1 MFFSRSYGNIA
12 GGIEKMSIDLAQG
25 LTAKGHKV
33 TVISH
38 DSEGAVSFFNW
49 PVEVEWIKLGI
60 GSINSK
66 NAIYNFKGERIT
78 DLMFEYSIIR
88 KDYIFIHIIIIHY
101 YPIIDLIL
109 LVLILQVLFFYF
121 LLQALQ
127 LMLDHLNF

>member
-66 NAIYNFKGERIT
+66 NNFRTRLKR
-78 DLMFEYSIIR
+78 LHKIR
-88 KDYIFIHIIIIHY
+88 KI
-101 YPIIDLIL
+101 
-109 LVLILQVLFFYF
+109 VKNAWKVG
-121 LLQALQ
+121 
-127 LMLDHLNF
+127 